1 MVLLKGEASHR
12 CPKIPQEEHLVD
24 VRKSANI
31 GHLRDE
37 NHLIDVHLAEMW
49 APNKEEE
56 VDNDDDDNKEEVD
69 DNTAEDGVD
78 DDNKEEMDENNE
90 EEDEVV

>member
-1 MVLLKGEASHR
+1 MKNGEKLRETENPSGGASRR

-49 APNKEEE
+49 APEEE
-56 VDNDDDDNKEEVD
+56 
-69 DNTAEDGVD
+69 
-78 DDNKEEMDENNE
+78 E
-90 EEDEVV
+90 EEEEEEEGQADFGPVDT